1 MISKIHYSLFF
12 LFIFII
18 FFYLN
23 KHYNTVYS
31 HIPDDNIAIQEII
44 DQNDK
49 IKVQFGYDPENIS
62 INALTD
68 LKFSVLNSTT
78 NEHIKNLLAR
88 VLVTEGAEVFGFTNI
103 TVSDGDFSVEHSFT
117 SYGNHQVLLRIDT
130 NSSIIP
136 ASFDVMIPYLSSSPS
151 LVDSADNSNLE
162 DDQHIQN
169 FTNYLIIVIG
179 VVVSIVMIIILL
191 SIARKK

>member
-1 MISKIHYSLFF
+1 MIFKIRYLLFF

-18 FFYLN
+18 FFYLYN
-23 KHYNTVYS
+23 HYNTVYS
-31 HIPDDNIAIQEII
+31 HIPDDNIFIQEII

-49 IKVQFGYDPENIS
+49 IKVQFGYDPENIT

-68 LKFSVLNSTT
+68 LKFSVLNLTT

-88 VLVTEGAEVFGFTNI
+88 VLVTEGAEIFGFNNI
-103 TVSDGDFSVEHSFT
+103 TVSDGDFSVKHSFT
-117 SYGNHQVLLRIDT
+117 NYGNHQVLLRIDT

-136 ASFDVMIPYLSSSPS
+136 ASFDLMIPYQSTPS
-151 LVDSADNSNLE
+151 LVESADNSNLK
-162 DDQHIQN
+162 DNQYIQN
-169 FTNYLIIVIG
+169 FTNYLIIVVGI
-179 VVVSIVMIIILL
+179 VVSIVIIIILL

>member
-31 HIPDDNIAIQEII
+31 HIPDDKFAIQEII

-49 IKVQFGYDPENIS
+49 IKVQFGYDLENIT

-88 VLVTEGAEVFGFTNI
+88 VLVTEGAEIFGFNNI

-179 VVVSIVMIIILL
+179 VVVSIVIIIILL
-191 SIARKK
+191 SIAKKK

>member
-31 HIPDDNIAIQEII
+31 HIPDDKFAIQEII

-49 IKVQFGYDPENIS
+49 IKVQFGYDLENIT

-179 VVVSIVMIIILL
+179 VVVSIVIIIILL